1 MRGVDLGAS
10 PVYAR
15 SLPTAMEDTVEVCWL
30 TVEHDG
36 DRLLVQAAR
45 AP

>member
-1 MRGVDLGAS
+1 
-10 PVYAR
+10 
-15 SLPTAMEDTVEVCWL
+15 MEDTVEVCWL

-36 DRLLVQAAR
+36 DRLRVQAAR